1 MKAVVQARY
10 GRPEDV
16 LAVGDLPDPRPG
28 PGEVL
33 VRVSTAGVNWADCAL
48 TRGVPYML
56 RAGYGLR
63 EPRNPVR
70 GTDVAGTVEAVGDGV
85 TDVRKGDEVFGSC
98 AGAFAELA
106 VAREQDVVGKPT
118 TISFEEAAGATMAGL
133 VALQALRDVGH
144 VSPGQRVLVNG
155 ASGGIG
161 TFAVQIAKALGAEVT
176 GVCSRPHVGLV
187 ASIGA
192 DHVIDYTRE
201 DFTRSSTR
209 TYDVILDMVDDR
221 SLAERRRAMTPH
233 GTLIPNSGAGNRWI
247 GSLGRIVWAR
257 MASLVV
263 RQSFRPFLSTQKRAD
278 LLALRQLLD
287 DGVVRPI
294 VGETHPLDEAPRAVT
309 VAGGGHATGKTVI
322 SVRPAAESDSRERSW
337 MA

>member
-16 LAVGDLPDPRPG
+16 LAVGDLPDPTPG

-33 VRVSTAGVNWADCAL
+33 VRVHAAGVNWADCAL

-56 RAGYGLR
+56 RAGYGLSQ
-63 EPRNPVR
+63 PRNPVR
-70 GTDVAGTVEAVGDGV
+70 GTDVAGTVEAIGDGV
-85 TDVRKGDEVFGSC
+85 TEVRKGDKVFGSC
-98 AGAFAELA
+98 TGAFAELA

-118 TISFEEAAGATMAGL
+118 MISFEEAAGATMAGL
-133 VALQALRDVGH
+133 VALQALRDVGQ
-144 VSPGQRVLVNG
+144 VLPGQRVLVNG

-161 TFAVQIAKALGAEVT
+161 TFAVQIAKTLGAEVT
-176 GVCSRPHVGLV
+176 GVCSTPHVGLV
-187 ASIGA
+187 SSIGA
-192 DHVIDYTRE
+192 DYVIDYTRD
-201 DFTRSSTR
+201 DFTRTGAR
-209 TYDVILDMVDDR
+209 YDVILDMADKR
-221 SLAERRRAMTPH
+221 SLPDRRRALTPH

-287 DGVVRPI
+287 DGGVRPV
-294 VGETHPLDEAPRAVT
+294 VGETHPLDEAPQAVS
-309 VAGGGHATGKTVI
+309 VAGGGHATGKIVL
-322 SVRPAAESDSRERSW
+322 VV
-337 MA
+337 